1 MEMTAYD
8 AEGMRFAHSFWDR
21 VLIWTCLVF
30 YLLIDICFVFVAA
43 FNIDESFP
51 NPVLHAWFH
60 GVFWSGWVLL
70 CIWGLIESYRE
81 TFVLSPSKIIHR
93 RVITSTS
100 VSLAD
105 VRSITWQLPPKRLA
119 IVVRDDTQKLRIDL
133 SNFSL
138 ADRLRIIEY
147 VREAC
152 PESVHEGWAEFDA
165 WVAKRLKQKPI
176 PSVSSA
182 ISCAVLF
189 FVCAIPFLYCGS
201 LGWGTGFI
209 PIGVANLLAGA
220 WYVWRIVS
228 HCSRKPEV
236 AAEESPTKPEASVGP
251 A

>member
-1 MEMTAYD
+1 MEMTNND
-8 AEGMRFAHSFWDR
+8 ADGMRFAHSLRVRIFFWFAL
-21 VLIWTCLVF
+21 VLFLAADVSSVF
-30 YLLIDICFVFVAA
+30 AAA
-43 FNIDESFP
+43 FNIDGSFP
-51 NPVLHAWFH
+51 NPILHAWFY

-70 CIWGLIESYRE
+70 CIWALIESYRE
-81 TFVLSPSKIIHR
+81 TLVLSPSKIVHR
-93 RVITSTS
+93 GVITSIS

-119 IVVRDDTQKLRIDL
+119 IVIRDDTQKLRIDL
-133 SNFSL
+133 SNSSL

-147 VREAC
+147 VRGAC

-165 WVAKRLKQKPI
+165 WLAERLKQKPI

-220 WYVWRIVS
+220 WYVWRIVR
-228 HCSRKPEV
+228 HCSHKPEV
-236 AAEESPTKPEASVGP
+236 AAEESPILPEASVDP